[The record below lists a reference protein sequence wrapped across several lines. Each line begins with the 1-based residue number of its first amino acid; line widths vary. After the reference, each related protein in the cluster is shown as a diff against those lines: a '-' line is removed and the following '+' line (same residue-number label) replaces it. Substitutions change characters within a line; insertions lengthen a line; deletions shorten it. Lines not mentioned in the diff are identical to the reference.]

1 MKSIIYYFS
10 MISIFFFLSCTGW
23 KDKKN
28 MESDIITVNLDERDE
43 ISTKDLFSEIQLIPL
58 ETTPES
64 LIRNITQI
72 KFFEDRYYI
81 HDYSRSQIFV
91 FDREGHFQFALN
103 EKGNGPGEYLN
114 LTDFAIDTTR
124 RNLVVLCAVSN
135 ALFFYDLGGKFIEKK
150 KLPEIAGAYNSLQF
164 QNKDTI
170 AFFTYDYDHR
180 LKFYSLS
187 RNEILDEYFPED
199 IKDVFCRGVFPF
211 PHAFRRSLTNT
222 IYSLSGATFTE
233 LYRWDFGDLNNDI
246 EKLEFHPNMSKQ
258 EIIQYAK
265 DVYSSKS
272 VNYIIAYWGT
282 DSLDSFSLSNLCNDK
297 KLFFCF
303 SEKTC
308 PPCIDAV
315 VDIMNEV
322 FTDEEIKTK
331 IVFVS
336 PDYPA
341 RLRNDCYGKKLLS
354 LHNKNLGL
362 PMELEDSFAPF
373 LFIMD
378 KDLCVKYLH
387 IHNKPLP
394 RLTLIYLEEIKKMW

>member
-91 FDREGHFQFALN
+91 FDREGHFQFALY

-272 VNYIIAYWGT
+272 VNYII
-282 DSLDSFSLSNLCNDK
+282 DSQGQNSRYRYAMVVRQNKYIQLFYNRKNHDLLQFERTKEGLQLYPIYFGEDFILCTPEGGLPLND
-297 KLFFCF
+297 LFP
-303 SEKTC
+303 EK
-308 PPCIDAV
+308 
-315 VDIMNEV
+315 
-322 FTDEEIKTK
+322 
-331 IVFVS
+331 
-336 PDYPA
+336 
-341 RLRNDCYGKKLLS
+341 LRN
-354 LHNKNLGL
+354 
-362 PMELEDSFAPF
+362 EDQQRIIQSHSEQENPV
-373 LFIMD
+373 L
-378 KDLCVKYLH
+378 VKYVFK
-387 IHNKPLP
+387 N
-394 RLTLIYLEEIKKMW
+394 EG

>member
-1 MKSIIYYFS
+1 MK
-10 MISIFFFLSCTGW
+10 
-23 KDKKN
+23 
-28 MESDIITVNLDERDE
+28 VNE
-43 ISTKDLFSEIQLIPL
+43 
-58 ETTPES
+58 
-64 LIRNITQI
+64 
-72 KFFEDRYYI
+72 
-81 HDYSRSQIFV
+81 
-91 FDREGHFQFALN
+91 
-103 EKGNGPGEYLN
+103 
-114 LTDFAIDTTR
+114 
-124 RNLVVLCAVSN
+124 
-135 ALFFYDLGGKFIEKK
+135 
-150 KLPEIAGAYNSLQF
+150 
-164 QNKDTI
+164 
-170 AFFTYDYDHR
+170 
-180 LKFYSLS
+180 
-187 RNEILDEYFPED
+187 
-199 IKDVFCRGVFPF
+199 
-211 PHAFRRSLTNT
+211 NT
-222 IYSLSGATFTE
+222 IYIFLLGILA
-233 LYRWDFGDLNNDI
+233 G
-246 EKLEFHPNMSKQ
+246 
-258 EIIQYAK
+258 IICMQCVNHFRKSPK
-265 DVYSSKS
+265 DVYVDNFEYEKESLGILKREELK
-272 VNYIIAYWGT
+272 NEHYECLDQIAYWGT
-282 DSLDSFSLSNLCNDK
+282 D
-297 KLFFCF
+297 F